1 MKREDLASLFSWE
14 TIILNKLKQTKVIP
28 SALQPNVYVIIP
40 AFNEEKSIGKVIAE
54 IPAEIITEII
64 VVNNASTD
72 ETTAAARSANATVLH
87 EPIPGYGRA
96 CLQGITYCM
105 SRKPVPDI
113 IVFLDGDYSDYPEEI
128 PALIKPIAE
137 NNADLVIG
145 SRALGKKEK
154 GSMTPQQ
161 VFGNW
166 LATALLQ
173 LFYNVK
179 FTDLGPFRAIRFSS
193 LMALNMQ
200 DKTFGW
206 TVEMQ
211 LKAARQRLHCVEVPV
226 RYRKR
231 IGISKISGTLK
242 GTIMAGY
249 KILLTIFRYL

>member
-1 MKREDLASLFSWE
+1 M
-14 TIILNKLKQTKVIP
+14 
-28 SALQPNVYVIIP
+28 QPGVYVIIP

-54 IPAEIITEII
+54 IPADIIREI
-64 VVNNASTD
+64 VVVDNASTD
-72 ETTAAARSANATVLH
+72 QTAVAARSANATVLH
-87 EPIPGYGRA
+87 EAIPGYGRA
-96 CLQGITYCM
+96 CLLGIRYCT
-105 SRKPVPDI
+105 SKNPAPEI

-128 PALIKPIAE
+128 PLLIKPILE

-145 SRALGKKEK
+145 SRALGEKEK

-161 VFGNW
+161 IFGNW
-166 LATALLQ
+166 LATALLK

-193 LMALNMQ
+193 LIALGMQ

-211 LKAARQRLHCVEVPV
+211 LKAAKQGLRCLEVPV

-242 GTIMAGY
+242 GTVMAGY